1 MHLGPAQAAV
11 ATAHLI
17 ARVVYK
23 VLTLAPHAS
32 AGEYQVEYQPL
43 RVAQYEQHYRAQQ
56 LKYLHK
62 KAARL
67 GFQLTPIWLFLR
79 THW

>member
-1 MHLGPAQAAV
+1 MRADCVFGAFYRRQKASLGPAQAAV

-23 VLTLAPHAS
+23 MLK
-32 AGEYQVEYQPL
+32 YQVEYEPL
-43 RVAQYEQHYRAQQ
+43 NVSQYEQRYHQQQ

-62 KAARL
+62 KAAKF
-67 GFQLTPIWLFLR
+67 GFQLTPI
-79 THW
+79 